1 MIFTTDR
8 NTKNALNP
16 PLIAQVF
23 GVTGEGKRETELELR
38 KVSHLRKLTVPTADT
53 RFIGIPMYFK
63 KSRVKSKSNLALIRT
78 MSCFVC
84 GGSPSDADHIKTKG
98 AGGGDELS
106 NLQALCRLCHIERHS
121 MGIRSFM
128 DRYEGRL
135 TMAREKYDLPPMKVD
150 FLGDA

>member
-63 KSRVKSKSNLALIRT
+63 KSRVRSKSNLSL
-78 MSCFVC
+78 
-84 GGSPSDADHIKTKG
+84 IKTLPCMICGQSPVDPDHWSTRG
-98 AGGGDELS
+98 AGGGDELE
-106 NLQALCRLCHIERHS
+106 NLSPLCRWHHIEKG
-121 MGIRSFM
+121 MGVKSFYLK
-128 DRYEGRL
+128 YETRIE
-135 TMAREKYDLPPMKVD
+135 MFRDKYGLPALKLRWD
-150 FLGDA
+150 D